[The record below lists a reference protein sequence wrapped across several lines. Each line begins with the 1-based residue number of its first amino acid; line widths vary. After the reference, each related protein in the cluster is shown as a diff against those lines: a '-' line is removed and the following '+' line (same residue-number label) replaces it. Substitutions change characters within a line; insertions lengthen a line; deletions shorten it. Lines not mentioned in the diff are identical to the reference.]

1 MTEEKQKTPGVLH
14 WLNQIWLSVRI
25 PLVAIILALLVGSVI
40 LLSSGVN
47 PLEAYKALFTGAFGE
62 TRYLERTLEK
72 ATPLILSGLAVA
84 FAFKAGLF
92 NIGAQG
98 QLLLGAMASA
108 ILGFMIKGLPPIIH
122 IPVALLGGA
131 LTGALFGAIPG
142 ALKTFTGAHEVIT
155 TIMLNYIAINITDY
169 LADGP
174 LKDPSPT
181 NVVARTEL
189 IADSAVIPTPQIE
202 LTLGVVLALILI
214 ILFSILFFAVLKK
227 KTFKIKNNNFLFFT
241 RLILVIGLGIGI
253 AQLINLVAPAFYN
266 QPAAF
271 LPYTAIPFPIG
282 FLIAILVAVL
292 VWFLLMRTT
301 LGFEIRTIGLNP
313 HAAKYAGMKVKSLFI
328 LTMVISGFLAGMGG
342 SIETQGVV
350 YRYQPGFNAGLG
362 FDGITVALLGRTHPL
377 GVIPAALLIG
387 AMQAGSNVMQ
397 FQAGVPSE
405 IIDVIQALMLFFVAA
420 DMIVRWVIR
429 AKDTSGDL
437 KTKLTTGWGNQ

>member
-62 TRYLERTLEK
+62 TRYLQRTLEK

-98 QLLLGAMASA
+98 QLLLGAMTSA
-108 ILGFMIKGLPPIIH
+108 ILGFMIKGLPPLIH

-131 LTGALFGAIPG
+131 LAGALYGAIPG

-174 LKDPSPT
+174 LKDPSPM

-202 LTLGVVLALILI
+202 LTLGVTLALILI

-350 YRYQPGFNAGLG
+350 YRYQPGFNTGLG